1 MKEELFFK
9 PRARLLLQ
17 LGEQL
22 IRNENIALLELIKNS
37 YDADATSVSV
47 VMKKADRPE
56 EGMILI
62 EDDGTGMDMDIIRDA
77 WMEPGSDYKEQMYL
91 QKKRTEK
98 YRRMPLG
105 EKGIGRFAVHKL
117 GNVIE
122 LTTKK
127 NGHREIYIKIDWKKF
142 EKTRYLDGTP
152 VNIVEREPE
161 VFKGNRTGTKILI
174 KNLKREW
181 TRGTLRDL
189 KRSINS
195 ICSPFDSSDSFHVDF
210 QTDKEEWFENLLII
224 EDIQEYSLFNFKC
237 EMEGSH
243 ITEFHYTFTPWP
255 TMTKLNSRTVTINH
269 ISRLLKMVYR
279 DNNPIDLS
287 RHGIGKITF
296 EGMIFDRDS
305 RILALGVQDKKGL
318 KEYLDS
324 NGGIRVYREGVRVYD
339 YGEPENDWLSL
350 DIRRVNLPTK
360 KISNNIIIS
369 SVSLN
374 REESSDLIEKA
385 NREGFIENDA
395 YYSYKSAVLYAL
407 GLVETLRNSDK
418 DKIRTYYGP
427 TAKTEPVVS
436 RIDELRSVV
445 EKRIKEPD
453 LKKEVK
459 TYLDRIET
467 DYKNI
472 NEVLLRSAG
481 AGLNLSVVI
490 HEIEKLVAELM
501 KVITRENTSRRI
513 ASLVKHLSHLIEG
526 YTLLIRK
533 NSRKKWDLK
542 KLIEQSVFNTE
553 FRFRSHKIRILK
565 DYQKFKGI
573 SKVSCARDLVI
584 GTIMNI
590 MGNSIWWLEYG
601 EIQDKKVFISIS
613 EEIPD
618 YVSLTIA
625 DNGPGFALPV
635 DEIIKPF
642 VSAKPDGM
650 GIGLH
655 IAEEA
660 MKAHNGKLI
669 FPEWGD
675 FTIPDEFKNGAIVV
689 LAFKRKENTK

>member
-62 EDDGTGMDMDIIRDA
+62 EDDGTGMDMDIIRNA

-91 QKKRTEK
+91 QRKRTEK
-98 YRRMPLG
+98 YGRLPLG

-122 LTTKK
+122 LTTRK
-127 NGHREIYIKIDWKKF
+127 NGHREIYIKIDWREF

-174 KNLKREW
+174 KHLKREW

-189 KRSINS
+189 YRSINS
-195 ICSPFDSSDSFHVDF
+195 ICSPFDLSDSFHVDF
-210 QTDKEEWFENLLII
+210 QTDKEEWLEKLLSS
-224 EDIQEYSLFNFKC
+224 EDIQEYSLFSFKC

-243 ITEFHYTFTPWP
+243 ITEFHYIFTPWP
-255 TMTKLNSRTVTINH
+255 TMPKLNSRTVTKNQ
-269 ISRLLKMVYR
+269 ISRLLKMV
-279 DNNPIDLS
+279 D
-287 RHGIGKITF
+287 RHGNLINLSEHKIGTITF

-318 KEYLDS
+318 TDYLDS

-350 DIRRVNLPTK
+350 DIRRANFPTK
-360 KISNNIIIS
+360 RISNNIIIS

-374 REESSDLIEKA
+374 REESGDLIEKA

-395 YYSYKSAVLYAL
+395 YLTFKSAVLYAL
-407 GLVETLRNSDK
+407 GVIETLRKSDK
-418 DKIRTYYGP
+418 DKTRMYYGP
-427 TAKTEPVVS
+427 TPKTEPVIAS
-436 RIDELRSVV
+436 IDELRNVI
-445 EKRIKEPD
+445 EKRVKDPD
-453 LKKEVK
+453 LKKEVE

-490 HEIEKLVAELM
+490 HEIEKLVAELV

-513 ASLVKHLSHLIEG
+513 ASLVKRLSDLIEG

-553 FRFRSHKIRILK
+553 FRFKSHKITIVK

-573 SKVSCARDLVI
+573 SEVSCAGNLVI

-618 YVSLTIA
+618 YVSLIIA

-655 IAEEA
+655 IAEET
-660 MKAHNGKLI
+660 MKAHKGKLI

-675 FTIPDEFKNGAIVV
+675 FSIPDEFKNGATVV
-689 LAFKRKENTK
+689 LAFRKEDIKK

>member
-62 EDDGTGMDMDIIRDA
+62 EDDGTGMDMDIIRNV
-77 WMEPGSDYKEQMYL
+77 WMEPGSDYKERMYL

-98 YRRMPLG
+98 YGRMPLG

-127 NGHREIYIKIDWKKF
+127 NGHREIYIKIDWRKF

-189 KRSINS
+189 YRSINS
-195 ICSPFDSSDSFHVDF
+195 ICSPFDSSGSFRVDF
-210 QTDKEEWFENLLII
+210 ETDKQEWLKELMSSD
-224 EDIQEYSLFNFKC
+224 DIQEYSFFNFNC
-237 EMEGSH
+237 QMEGKY
-243 ITEFHYTFTPWP
+243 ITGFHYTFTPWP
-255 TMTKLNSRTVTINH
+255 TMTKLNSRTVTKNQ
-269 ISRLLKMVYR
+269 ISRLLKMVDR
-279 DNNPIDLS
+279 DGNLIDLS
-287 RHGIGKITF
+287 EHKIGKITF

-305 RILALGVQDKKGL
+305 RILALGVQDKDGL
-318 KEYLDS
+318 KKYLNS

-339 YGEPENDWLSL
+339 YGERENDWLSL

-374 REESSDLIEKA
+374 REESGDLIEKT

-395 YYSYKSAVLYAL
+395 YLTFRSAVLYAL
-407 GLVETLRNSDK
+407 GVIETLRKPDK
-418 DKIRTYYGP
+418 DKIRTHYGP
-427 TAKTEPVVS
+427 TPKTEPVVAS
-436 RIDELRSVV
+436 IDELRNVV
-445 EKRIKEPD
+445 EKRVKDPD
-453 LKKEVK
+453 LREEVE
-459 TYLDRIET
+459 TYLDRIEA

-481 AGLNLSVVI
+481 AGLSLSVVI
-490 HEIEKLVAELM
+490 HEVEKVVDELK
-501 KVITRENTSRRI
+501 KVIEIENTSRRI

-526 YTLLIRK
+526 YTLIVRK
-533 NSRKKWDLK
+533 SDRKKWHLK
-542 KLIEQSVFNTE
+542 KLIEQAVFNTE
-553 FRFRSHKIRILK
+553 FRFRSHKISIQK
-565 DYQKFKGI
+565 EYQRFEGN
-573 SKVSCARDLVI
+573 SEVSCARNLVI

-590 MGNSIWWLEYG
+590 LDNSIWWLEYG
-601 EIQDKKVFISIS
+601 EVPDKKMFISIS
-613 EEIPD
+613 DEIPD
-618 YVSLTIA
+618 YLSIILA

-635 DEIIKPF
+635 GEIIKPF

-655 IAEEA
+655 IAEEI

-675 FTIPDEFKNGAIVV
+675 FSIPDEFKNGATVV
-689 LAFKRKENTK
+689 LAFKRKENTR